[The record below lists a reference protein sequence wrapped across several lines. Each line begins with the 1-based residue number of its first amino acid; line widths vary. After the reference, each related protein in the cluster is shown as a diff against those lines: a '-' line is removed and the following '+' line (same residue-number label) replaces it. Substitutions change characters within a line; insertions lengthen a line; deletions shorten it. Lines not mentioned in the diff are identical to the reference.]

1 MFDAT
6 EIICVMR
13 KNGLSKIA
21 IGVLLACE
29 IGSLETSADLSEFM
43 DAIPGVRS
51 IKGVGEDVLTFTK
64 SSPYLAY
71 MIGGPI
77 VSKLW
82 SSIPSYFSKGKD
94 YALSLFENAKDFTL
108 EEEAKEKLR
117 EGVSKIPGFKK
128 SKQEFFNLAKM
139 IAESKN
145 IQASGIV
152 DGENDNK
159 QTHLVLVT
167 GVDNSLRES
176 LVNAFA
182 GSLYTGEVLKLD
194 LTKCESKKGVIA
206 SLLPGER
213 DLFSGRKSDT
223 LGDKLEKYK
232 NSNEH
237 GVVMIKLS
245 KLGLKASDSIFS
257 KLLDCDS
264 NGKITLEG
272 KNFETG
278 NLTLVLVVDDDVPD
292 INSLELFK
300 SADCVQLP
308 TENSEAEIA
317 TLLKNAFAWHIGFW
331 QKRGINVNKKLFL
344 KSIYKA
350 LIETE
355 ISDVEKTIKGLVEDF
370 KRYMISIQ
378 DKFSGNVLVYY
389 DKELGRFNVRDKIG
403 QEKRAENIKPMG
415 NKELNGIN

>member
-29 IGSLETSADLSEFM
+29 IGSLETSAGLSEFM

-176 LVNAFA
+176 LVNTFA

-194 LTKCESKKGVIA
+194 LTKCESKKEVIA

-272 KNFETG
+272 KSFETG
-278 NLTLVLVVDDDVPD
+278 NLTLVLVLDDDIPD

>member
-1 MFDAT
+1 
-6 EIICVMR
+6 MR

-29 IGSLETSADLSEFM
+29 IGSLGTSAGLSEFM
-43 DAIPGVRS
+43 DAVPGVRS
-51 IKGVGEDVLTFTK
+51 IKGVGEKVLNFAQG
-64 SSPYLAY
+64 SPYLAY

-82 SSIPSYFSKGKD
+82 SSIPNYFSKGKD
-94 YALSLFENAKDFTL
+94 YAMSLFENAEDFTS

-128 SKQEFFNLAKM
+128 SKQEFFKLAKM

-152 DGENDNK
+152 DGESVAK

-194 LTKCESKKGVIA
+194 LTKCESTREVLA

-213 DLFSGRKSDT
+213 ELFSVSKSNT

-232 NSNEH
+232 SSNEH
-237 GVVMIKLS
+237 GVVVIKLS

-264 NGKITLEG
+264 NGKMTLKG

-300 SADCVQLP
+300 SADCVQLQP
-308 TENSEAEIA
+308 ENSKTEIA
-317 TLLKNAFAWHIGFW
+317 MLLKNAFAWHISFW
-331 QKRGINVNKKLFL
+331 QGRGINVNKRLLL
-344 KSIYKA
+344 KSIFKA
-350 LIETE
+350 LIESE

-389 DKELGRFNVRDKIG
+389 DKDLGRFNVRDKSMK
-403 QEKRAENIKPMG
+403 EKRTENVESMG
-415 NKELNGIN
+415 SKELDGMN

>member
-21 IGVLLACE
+21 IGALLACE
-29 IGSLETSADLSEFM
+29 IGSLGTSAGLSEFM

-51 IKGVGEDVLTFTK
+51 IKGVGGEVLNFTK

-94 YALSLFENAKDFTL
+94 YALSLFENAEDFTS

-117 EGVSKIPGFKK
+117 KSISEIPGFKK
-128 SKQEFFNLAKM
+128 SKQEFFNLAKI

-152 DGENDNK
+152 DGESVAK

-194 LTKCESKKGVIA
+194 LTKCESTKEVLA

-213 DLFSGRKSDT
+213 DLFSGSKSNT

-232 NSNEH
+232 SSNEH
-237 GVVMIKLS
+237 GVVVIKLS

-257 KLLDCDS
+257 KLLDCGS
-264 NGKITLEG
+264 NGKMTLKG
-272 KNFETG
+272 KDFETG
-278 NLTLVLVVDDDVPD
+278 NLTLVLAVNDDVPD
-292 INSLELFK
+292 INSLELFR

-308 TENSEAEIA
+308 TENSKTEIA
-317 TLLKNAFAWHIGFW
+317 MLLKNAFAWHIGFW

-344 KSIYKA
+344 KSICKA
-350 LIETE
+350 LIESE

-389 DKELGRFNVRDKIG
+389 DKDFGRFNVRDKSMK
-403 QEKRAENIKPMG
+403 EKRTENVESMG
-415 NKELNGIN
+415 SKELDGMN